1 MGVGR
6 VAHNFGLKWKSFRAI
21 TGAITRRDKLN
32 QLNYGKVENGKRET
46 VPAAAADLAVAAAPV
61 AINQ

>member
-21 TGAITRRDKLN
+21 TGAITRGDKLN
-32 QLNYGKVENGKRET
+32 QLNYGKVENGKLET
-46 VPAAAADLAVAAAPV
+46 VPAAADLAVAAAPV

>member
-1 MGVGR
+1 MGVGC
-6 VAHNFGLKWKSFRAI
+6 ATHNFSLKWKSFRAI

-46 VPAAAADLAVAAAPV
+46 VPAAADLAVAAAPL